1 MEGLLHGG
9 AYFRN
14 FTVILDQIMKSRRC
28 TYRRCLCRVKKSA
41 LSLVDEMLFL
51 SFELK
56 GKVRKTDKT
65 NIFRPLKQ
73 KINNKYWIK

>member
-1 MEGLLHGG
+1 MHDLG
-9 AYFRN
+9 
-14 FTVILDQIMKSRRC
+14 TV
-28 TYRRCLCRVKKSA
+28 YRRCLCRVKKSA

-56 GKVRKTDKT
+56 GKVRKADKT

-73 KINNKYWIK
+73 KINNK